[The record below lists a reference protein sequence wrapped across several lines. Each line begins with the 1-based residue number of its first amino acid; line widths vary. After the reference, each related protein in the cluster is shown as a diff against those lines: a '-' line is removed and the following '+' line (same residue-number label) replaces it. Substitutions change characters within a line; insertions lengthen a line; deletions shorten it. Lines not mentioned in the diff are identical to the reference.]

1 MTKNHTTSRMRRRE
15 TIEGWVFIAPL
26 LVGLVFFTAGP
37 VLASLVNAANG
48 LRGFPPTLRV
58 P

>member
-1 MTKNHTTSRMRRRE
+1 MSKLRKRE
-15 TIEGWVFIAPL
+15 TIEGYLFVAPL